1 MVDMS
6 AFHSVTIELHG
17 GALTLA
23 AICIAIKVVDMF
35 WNRILGDRGGRF
47 RRGLKKASEYSTPTI
62 LLASIFGVVGLVL
75 SGITGSYLIPVE
87 TAAKS
92 PIALNKIMIAI
103 FATEFWTVM
112 IATNLIFWEEAW
124 KKRQTAA
131 VMVVSGGVGYVFSV
145 VGGSIGGTM
154 AGKVSILEP
163 VWETLGVDLHS
174 SWILS
179 SEILY
184 ALAAVVTIVGALLVV
199 YSVKLAE
206 MVGSV
211 RRVTE

>member
-1 MVDMS
+1 M
-6 AFHSVTIELHG
+6 
-17 GALTLA
+17 A
-23 AICIAIKVVDMF
+23 AICIGIKVIDIF
-35 WNRILGDRGGRF
+35 WNRVLGDRGGKF
-47 RRGLKKASEYSTPTI
+47 RQGLKKASEYSTPTI

-124 KKRQTAA
+124 IRRQTAI
-131 VMVVSGGVGYVFSV
+131 VMVMSGGLGYVFSIM
-145 VGGSIGGTM
+145 GGSIGGTM
-154 AGKVSILEP
+154 GGKVSILEP
-163 VWETLGVDLHS
+163 VWELLGVDLHS

-179 SEILY
+179 SEILV
-184 ALAAVVTIVGALLVV
+184 ALAAIVTVVGILLVA

-206 MVGSV
+206 IVGSV
-211 RRVTE
+211 RKVSD